1 MIRRRGMAEATVTI
15 IEDEAKGPIAPGTA
29 DRRAP
34 AFDMRIG
41 GLSCAGCVGRVERA
55 IASVP
60 GVAAVSVNLASER
73 AHVTLAPEA
82 DRDVA
87 AAIGS
92 AVRQAGY
99 EPQDETIELAI
110 RGMNCASCVGHV
122 ERALRS
128 VPGVSDAMVNL
139 ATESARVHA
148 FAQGDIV
155 PALRAAVEKAGYEAS
170 APATDPGKAADRRE
184 LHEQAKAEEQAK
196 LGRSVI
202 LAGLL
207 TLPLLLIEMGGHLL
221 PALHHALADR
231 FGEQLLRLV
240 SFALASLVL
249 FGPGLVFLRRGWPAL
264 LRGTPDMNTLVMLG
278 AGAAWLSSSLATF
291 RPDLF
296 PQGSALTYF
305 ESGAVIVTLILLGR
319 WFEARARGRTG
330 AAIGRLMALRPRTAR
345 VLRGGTETD
354 IAIDAVT
361 IGDLLVLRPGEQV
374 PVDGEVVDG
383 VSHVD
388 ESMISGEPVP
398 VRKQAGDRVI
408 GGTVN
413 GSGAL
418 RFTARAVGSGTVLAE
433 IIRTVEAAQG
443 DKLPIQAAVDRVTLW
458 FVPAVIG
465 LSALT
470 ALAWLIWGPDPA
482 WSYALVNAVAVLII
496 ACPCAMGL
504 AVPTSIMVGTG
515 RGAEIGV
522 LFRQGDALQAL
533 KKVDIVAFDKTGTL
547 TEGKPELTDW
557 EVATGF
563 VADEVLRLAAS
574 VENRSEHPLAHAIV
588 RAAERH
594 RLALADPSHFASDA
608 GRGVTATVEGKRVA
622 IGGRRLMD
630 ESGIDTTG
638 VTGRARGFSED
649 GKTAL
654 FVAID
659 GRLAAVLAVADPLK
673 ESAAASIAALRAR
686 GLHVAMVTGD
696 DRRTAEAVGRR
707 VGIEDIRAEV
717 LPTGK
722 AEVVKALQQGG
733 RHVAFVGDGINDA
746 PALAQADIGIAIGTG
761 TDIAI
766 DSADVVLMSGDVRGV
781 ARAIALSGAVMA
793 NIRQN
798 MAWAFGY
805 NAVLIPVAAGVLYP
819 GFGIA
824 LSPVFAGLA
833 MALSSVSVVAN
844 ALRLRRFE
852 AER

>member
-1 MIRRRGMAEATVTI
+1 
-15 IEDEAKGPIAPGTA
+15 
-29 DRRAP
+29 
-34 AFDMRIG
+34 MRIG

-55 IASVP
+55 IAAVP
-60 GVAAVSVNLASER
+60 GVAAVSVNLATER
-73 AHVTLAPEA
+73 AHVTLAPGA

-139 ATESARVHA
+139 ATESARVRA

-155 PALRAAVEKAGYEAS
+155 PALRAAIEKAGYEAS

-184 LHEQAKAEEQAK
+184 LREEARAEEQAK

-207 TLPLLLIEMGGHLL
+207 TLPLLAIEMGGHLV

-231 FGEQLLRLV
+231 VGEQPLRLV
-240 SFALASLVL
+240 SFVLASLVL

-264 LRGTPDMNTLVMLG
+264 LRGAPDMNTLVMLG
-278 AGAAWLSSSLATF
+278 AGAAWLSSSFATF
-291 RPDLF
+291 RPDLL

-319 WFEARARGRTG
+319 WFEARAKSRTG

-345 VLRGGTETD
+345 VLRGGTEMD

-418 RFTARAVGSGTVLAE
+418 RFTARAVGSGTVLAQ
-433 IIRTVEAAQG
+433 IIRAVEAAQG
-443 DKLPIQAAVDRVTLW
+443 EKLPIQAAVDRITLW

-470 ALAWLIWGPDPA
+470 ALAWLLWGPDPA
-482 WSYALVNAVAVLII
+482 WAHALVNAVAVLVI

-504 AVPTSIMVGTG
+504 AVPTSIIVGTG

-563 VADEVLRLAAS
+563 VSDEVLRLAAS

-594 RLALADPSHFASDA
+594 RLALAEPSDFASDA
-608 GRGVTATVEGKRVA
+608 GRGVAATVEGKRVA

-630 ESGIDTTG
+630 ELGIDTAG
-638 VTGRARGFSED
+638 VTGRARGFAED

-673 ESAAASIAALRAR
+673 ESAAAAIAALHAR

-696 DRRTAEAVGRR
+696 DKRTAAAVGRR

-798 MAWAFGY
+798 LAWAFGY

-833 MALSSVSVVAN
+833 MALSSASVVAN
-844 ALRLRRFE
+844 ALRLRRYE
-852 AER
+852 AEVR

>member
-1 MIRRRGMAEATVTI
+1 MTI
-15 IEDEAKGPIAPGTA
+15 IEDEAKGAIAPGTA
-29 DRRAP
+29 DRRAS

-55 IASVP
+55 IAAVP
-60 GVAAVSVNLASER
+60 GVAAVSVNLATER
-73 AHVTLAPEA
+73 AHVTLAPGA
-82 DRDVA
+82 GRDVA
-87 AAIGS
+87 VEIGS

-99 EPQDETIELAI
+99 EPQDETIELVI
-110 RGMNCASCVGHV
+110 KGMNCASCVGHV

-139 ATESARVHA
+139 ATESARVRA

-184 LHEQAKAEEQAK
+184 LREEARAEEQAK

-207 TLPLLLIEMGGHLL
+207 TLPLLAIEMGGHLV

-231 FGEQLLRLV
+231 FGEQPLRLV
-240 SFALASLVL
+240 SFVLASLVL

-264 LRGTPDMNTLVMLG
+264 LRGAPDMNTLVMLG
-278 AGAAWLSSSLATF
+278 AGAAWLSSSFATF
-291 RPDLF
+291 RPDLL

-319 WFEARARGRTG
+319 WFEARAKSRTG

-345 VLRGGTETD
+345 VLRGGTEMD

-374 PVDGEVVDG
+374 PVDGEVIDG

-458 FVPAVIG
+458 FVPSVIG

-470 ALAWLIWGPDPA
+470 FLAWLIWGPAPA

-522 LFRQGDALQAL
+522 LFRQGDALQAA

-594 RLALADPSHFASDA
+594 RLALAEPSDFASDA
-608 GRGVTATVEGKRVA
+608 GRGVAATVEGKRVA

-630 ESGIDTTG
+630 ESGIDTAG
-638 VTGRARGFSED
+638 VTGRASGFAED

-673 ESAAASIAALRAR
+673 ESAAAAIAALRAR

-722 AEVVKALQQGG
+722 AEVVKALQRGG

-798 MAWAFGY
+798 LAWAFGY

-833 MALSSVSVVAN
+833 MALSSASVVAN
-844 ALRLRRFE
+844 ALRLRRYE
-852 AER
+852 AEVR